1 MSWTVEIVD
10 QQPKYNIEIIS
21 NPVLK
26 FYNDGEITVQDVVY
40 NETLSLAQKLDLLD
54 ISIAAL
60 VGIKGVKV
68 STHNNKTG
76 SYDVSIAENTHIL
89 HIGVSSSAGA
99 AVNAGT
105 TDNGTELIDTL
116 NVVAGGFSGSS
127 IDTTFPGGGTLYF
140 TITGTVNIYIL
151 YIEDYPA

>member
-10 QQPKYNIEIIS
+10 QQAKYNIEIVL
-21 NPVLK
+21 NPVIK
-26 FYNDGEITVQDVVY
+26 FYNDGVLTVDDIEY
-40 NETLSLAQKLDLLD
+40 DESTTLAQKLDLMD
-54 ISIAAL
+54 VAIAAL
-60 VGIKGVKV
+60 SGIKGVKV

-76 SYDVSIAENTHIL
+76 SYDISIAENTHIL

-99 AVNAGT
+99 LVNAGT
-105 TDNGTELIDTL
+105 TDGGTELIDTL
-116 NVVAGGFSGSS
+116 NVAAGGFSGSS
-127 IDTTFPGGGTLYF
+127 IDTTFPGGGTIFF